1 MKQLLFILVLLFSF
15 NAICEENWAPISE
28 NEKSTT
34 YIDETSIVKV
44 GKHSYFFWELVSY
57 DEIRQVVTLPLEY
70 PTFKESSRITLWEIN
85 CKEWFYYPVVE
96 YSFSELM
103 GKGIKIDTTRFKV
116 GDVNI
121 INTELEFSIEDYI
134 ANFKIPKKKLTIVDT
149 VI

>member
-70 PTFKESSRITLWEIN
+70 PTFKESSRITLWELN
-85 CKEWFYYPVVE
+85 CNEWFHYPVVE

-103 GKGIKIDTTRFKV
+103 GKGIKIDTMNYTAPRWKLGEGIYE
-116 GDVNI
+116 GD
-121 INTELEFSIEDYI
+121 TSSSMYI
-134 ANFKIPKKKLTIVDT
+134 MTKKLCANIND
-149 VI
+149 

>member
-34 YIDETSIVKV
+34 YIDETSIVKI
-44 GKHSYFFWELVSY
+44 GKYSYFFWELITY
-57 DEIRQVVTLPLEY
+57 NEIQQEVTLPLKH

-103 GKGIKIDTTRFKV
+103 GKGIKIDTMNYTAPRWKLGEGIYE
-116 GDVNI
+116 GD
-121 INTELEFSIEDYI
+121 TGSSMYI
-134 ANFKIPKKKLTIVDT
+134 MTKKLCANIND
-149 VI
+149 

>member
-1 MKQLLFILVLLFSF
+1 LLFILVLLFSF

-70 PTFKESSRITLWEIN
+70 STFKESSRITLWEIN

-103 GKGIKIDTTRFKV
+103 GKGIKIDTMNYTAPRWKLGEGV
-116 GDVNI
+116 YEGDI
-121 INTELEFSIEDYI
+121 SSAMYI
-134 ANFKIPKKKLTIVDT
+134 MTKKLCGSIND
-149 VI
+149 